1 MEATTGFFVVRE
13 RKRKKTETVILL
25 GVYRRKVTLFQ
36 GTTRQLVSHNK
47 GHLSYPEFFGPLA
60 LHSFKE
66 NTHRSCLAVIAGT
79 ALSPTDGS
87 PRWEDVSITCQ
98 IS

>member
-1 MEATTGFFVVRE
+1 MNKRMEATTGFGWSGNE
-13 RKRKKTETVILL
+13 GKRKKTETAILL
-25 GVYRRKVTLFQ
+25 EVYRRKVTLFQ
-36 GTTRQLVSHNK
+36 GTTRQLASHNK
-47 GHLSYPEFFGPLA
+47 G
-60 LHSFKE
+60 
-66 NTHRSCLAVIAGT
+66 HRSCLAVIAGT